1 MGVSCMGVGSKALS
15 LGEGVKFYGRE
26 AGVVGAGGEDLGGGV
41 VVFGIV
47 DWREAVVG
55 RVGGVAGVGGRERG
69 CGG

>member
-1 MGVSCMGVGSKALS
+1 MGVGSKALS

-26 AGVVGAGGEDLGGGV
+26 AGVIVAGGGGLGGGV

-55 RVGGVAGVGGRERG
+55 RVGGVVGVGGG
-69 CGG
+69 

>member
-1 MGVSCMGVGSKALS
+1 MGVRSKALS

-47 DWREAVVG
+47 AWREAVVG
-55 RVGGVAGVGGRERG
+55 RVGGVVGVGGRQ
-69 CGG
+69 CGWGG